1 MIIIMIITK
10 VTITSHMKVIIIT
23 ITIHLVMGTMTPT
36 TILHAVVEGIRHVE
50 EADIPLPVEEVHLVV
65 GEEEAAVEE
74 AVVEE
79 VVIDL

>member
-1 MIIIMIITK
+1 
-10 VTITSHMKVIIIT
+10 
-23 ITIHLVMGTMTPT
+23 MGTMTPT